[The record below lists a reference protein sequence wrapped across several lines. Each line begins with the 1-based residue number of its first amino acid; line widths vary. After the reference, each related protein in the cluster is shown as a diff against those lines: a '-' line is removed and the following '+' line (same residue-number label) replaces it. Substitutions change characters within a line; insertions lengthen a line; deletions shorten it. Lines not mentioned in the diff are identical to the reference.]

1 MFNPELTAAVEKF
14 ASMMIE
20 ASDSRLDQ
28 PWHWKGH
35 DEGIRFAF
43 FVTHLELRQLAV
55 RLSSD
60 RAAGLKMPYPSL
72 SQRILAQYHSAF
84 MDLQAALIGISL
96 KNSVRAPAKKEW
108 SVQATYSH
116 ILEAE
121 LGFASVIRYALE
133 NHRSKKWLP
142 NPIPEKDFFRYTGL
156 KEKAFAQLMDSSLPK
171 LIAFHRE
178 FHTKLL
184 SEFSGIGNDELGF
197 PAAYW
202 EETRF
207 HIGYRLHRFEAHLRQ
222 HTIQI
227 DRTLAAI
234 DCSPTESKRLIRMLF
249 SALAEVNGNLI
260 STTERKSQECIEMAR
275 NIDIRVKEISRLIK

>member
-28 PWHWKGH
+28 SWHWKGH

-55 RLSSD
+55 RLASD

-84 MDLQAALIGISL
+84 MDLQAAVIGISL

-108 SVQATYSH
+108 SVRTTYSH
-116 ILEAE
+116 ILNAE

-142 NPIPEKDFFRYTGL
+142 NPISEKDFFRYTGL
-156 KEKAFAQLMDSSLPK
+156 KEKAFAQLMDSSLPT
-171 LIAFHRE
+171 LIAFHRDFHKKILGE
-178 FHTKLL
+178 FA
-184 SEFSGIGNDELGF
+184 GIGNDELAF

-227 DRTLAAI
+227 DRSLAAI
-234 DCSPTESKRLIRMLF
+234 DCNPTEAKRLIRMLF
-249 SALAEVNGNLI
+249 SALAEVNGTLI
-260 STTERKSQECIEMAR
+260 SSSERKSQESIELAR
-275 NIDIRVKEISRLIK
+275 TIDIRVKEISRLIK